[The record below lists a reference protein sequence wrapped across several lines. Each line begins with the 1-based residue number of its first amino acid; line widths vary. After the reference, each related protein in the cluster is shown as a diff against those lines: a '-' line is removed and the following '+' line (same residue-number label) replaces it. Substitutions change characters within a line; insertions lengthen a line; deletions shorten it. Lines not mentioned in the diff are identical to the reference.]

1 MNSMDHHH
9 RRSSAALLFTTAC
22 SSRPNFRCAR
32 ASARTSLCWS
42 RKGNGAGAGAGANEG
57 KEAHVIGCRQQ
68 LWQIER
74 SGFQR
79 RTRVPAPE
87 RMVLARRGRVCGAI
101 GVIVDRAVPQITV
114 RTGRAAHSVASV
126 GRMSGPMRERA
137 WPVLAKA
144 GLAEGVERRGTAGG
158 MHRENNAGYA
168 HFPQLVFLMP
178 APDRRRWPA

>member
-9 RRSSAALLFTTAC
+9 RFSSAALLFATARP
-22 SSRPNFRCAR
+22 SRPNFRCAR
-32 ASARTSLCWS
+32 LSARTPLCWS
-42 RKGNGAGAGAGANEG
+42 WKGNGAVAGASEG
-57 KEAHVIGCRQQ
+57 KQAHVIADAGIRR
-68 LWQIER
+68 IER

-87 RMVLARRGRVCGAI
+87 RMVLVRRGRVCGAI

-114 RTGRAAHSVASV
+114 RTGRAAHSVASID
-126 GRMSGPMRERA
+126 RTSGAMRKRA

-144 GLAEGVERRGTAGG
+144 ELAEGVERRGTAGG

-168 HFPQLVFLMP
+168 HFPQLRVFT
-178 APDRRRWPA
+178 R